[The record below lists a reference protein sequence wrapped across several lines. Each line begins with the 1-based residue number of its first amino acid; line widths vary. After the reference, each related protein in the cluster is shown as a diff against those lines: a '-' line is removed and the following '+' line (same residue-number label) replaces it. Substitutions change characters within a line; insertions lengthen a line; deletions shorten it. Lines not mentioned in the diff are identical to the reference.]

1 MIEFSVS
8 REIAVLPLA
17 LYTLGFAIGPTI
29 AAPLSE
35 IYGRRAIYWTS
46 MPLLLVFQGIS
57 GAANN
62 VPLLIVM
69 RLLAGTGG
77 SAALAVGA
85 GIFCSILKLIIA
97 SNIKPG
103 TVADLWDTRVQGPA
117 AVFFIL
123 SPFLGPTLGPIIGA
137 YIINEYHNDWRYS
150 IWVVMIIAAPVA
162 VAAAFMQETFK
173 PRILYLRQNK
183 PGVETPLKA
192 SDTKFRLV
200 IRKLSEGLYRPLHMM
215 FVEVRVREYFQFL
228 MILTSSSL

>member
-1 MIEFSVS
+1 MIKFSVS

-57 GAANN
+57 GTANN

-97 SNIKPG
+97 SNIKSG

-200 IRKLSEGLYRPLHMM
+200 IRKLSEGLYRPLHM
-215 FVEVRVREYFQFL
+215 VSIEVRVCEYFQFL
-228 MILTSSSL
+228 MILTSSSP

>member
-1 MIEFSVS
+1 MIKFNVS
-8 REIAVLPLA
+8 REIAVLPLV

-85 GIFCSILKLIIA
+85 GDFCSILKLVIA
-97 SNIKPG
+97 SNINLG
-103 TVADLWDTRVQGPA
+103 TVADLWDTKVQGPA
-117 AVFFIL
+117 AVFFIM

-137 YIINEYHNDWRYS
+137 YIIKEYHNDWRYS
-150 IWVVMIIAAPVA
+150 IWVVMMIAAPVA

-173 PRILYLRQNK
+173 PRILYLRQK
-183 PGVETPLKA
+183 KRGVDTLLKDG
-192 SDTKFRLV
+192 DTKFRLV
-200 IRKLSEGLYRPLHMM
+200 IRKLGEGFYRPLHM
-215 FVEVRVREYFQFL
+215 VSIEVRFRERL
-228 MILTSSSL
+228 HSLKMLTQV

>member
-1 MIEFSVS
+1 LYLSNTDDYTYDFSACGTSAYLPAIPLVMIKFSVS

-85 GIFCSILKLIIA
+85 GIFCSIHK
-97 SNIKPG
+97 
-103 TVADLWDTRVQGPA
+103 T
-117 AVFFIL
+117 
-123 SPFLGPTLGPIIGA
+123 
-137 YIINEYHNDWRYS
+137 H
-150 IWVVMIIAAPVA
+150 
-162 VAAAFMQETFK
+162 
-173 PRILYLRQNK
+173 
-183 PGVETPLKA
+183 
-192 SDTKFRLV
+192 
-200 IRKLSEGLYRPLHMM
+200 H
-215 FVEVRVREYFQFL
+215 
-228 MILTSSSL
+228 SL